1 MPRKPIGRQFTAT
14 IPPKV
19 MEEIEQLAAKEERS
33 LSQMMVELLR
43 EALSNRKDKQ
53 DS

>member
-1 MPRKPIGRQFTAT
+1 MSRKPIGRQFTAT

-19 MEEIEQLAAKEERS
+19 MEEIEHLATVEERS
-33 LSQMMVELLR
+33 VSQMMVELLR

-53 DS
+53 DV